1 MKILIATPD
10 FPLWDGG
17 ISMVSYE
24 MAVGLHR
31 SGHDVSVL
39 APLQL
44 AGDSN
49 FDSTLPL
56 KVFRIKNIK
65 DHFLKPHYHTFKMKQ
80 LMKKNDFD
88 LIMAQSWY
96 PSGIAA
102 AYLAGRCRV
111 DLTVTVHGN
120 EILNPRFAS
129 RYWSKKMRKVFDS
142 ANKIFCVSDYTGQK
156 LRQRLQALSDIDK
169 KITIVHNGVDYNYF
183 SPAGPDPELVKKY
196 DLEGCKVI
204 LTLARLVERKG
215 QDMVIRALSEIKKH
229 IPNVKYII
237 CGRGSYESELKRLV
251 VELELTGSVIFTGFI
266 PNEDRM
272 KYYNLCDLYIMP
284 SREIL
289 EKGDIEGFGITYLE
303 ANACEKPVIGSK
315 TGGAKEAVLE
325 GESGFLT
332 DPEDYNEIAETCVKL
347 LSDHEL
353 SKKIGRKG
361 RERIILEYNWDKIC
375 QRISEKISNRE
386 GIR

>member
-1 MKILIATPD
+1 
-10 FPLWDGG
+10 
-17 ISMVSYE
+17 MVSYE

-44 AGDSN
+44 AGDSG
-49 FDSTLPL
+49 FDATLPL

-65 DHFLKPHYHTFKMKQ
+65 DHFLKPHYHIFKMKQ

-102 AYLAGRCRV
+102 AYLAGQYRV

-120 EILNPRFAS
+120 EILNPRFAG
-129 RYWSKKMRKVFDS
+129 RYWSKKMRKVFNS
-142 ANKIFCVSDYTGQK
+142 ANKIFCVSDYTRQK
-156 LRQRLQALSDIDK
+156 LRQRLHDLSDIDK

-183 SPAGPDPELVKKY
+183 SPAGPDPELVEKY
-196 DLEGCKVI
+196 KLESCKVI

-215 QDMVIRALSEIKKH
+215 QDMVIRALPEIKKH

-237 CGRGSYESELKRLV
+237 CGRGSYESELRRLV
-251 VELELTGSVIFTGFI
+251 AELELTGSVIFAGFI
-266 PNEDRM
+266 PNDHRI
-272 KYYNLCDLYIMP
+272 KYYNLCDIYIMP

-315 TGGAKEAVLE
+315 TGGAKEAIME
-325 GESGFLT
+325 DESGFLA
-332 DPEDYNEIAETCVKL
+332 DPENYNEIAGICVKL

-353 SKKIGRKG
+353 SGKIGRKG
-361 RERIILEYNWDKIC
+361 RERVIREYNWGKIC
-375 QRISEKISNRE
+375 QRISEKISGME